1 MNAKELKKFI
11 KSCKGKNEAEE
22 FKFSN
27 KILMAITHIT
37 LTKFKKDGVEAKGA
51 TSSEVLEVLNSFNIE
66 DKEFDTAKNRYTEDD
81 MTDICMQVFILGAHN
96 LISINPDD
104 IEHIKPTVTGCSV
117 GMTNFGIIKPLEHS
131 VVYEYNVEL
140 IKVINQQQKLMNN

>member
-11 KSCKGKNEAEE
+11 KSCKNDAEA

-27 KILMAITHIT
+27 KILMAIVHIT
-37 LTKFKKDGVEAKGA
+37 LTKFKQDGLAAKGA

-66 DKEFDTAKNRYTEDD
+66 DKEFDTNKNRYTDTD
-81 MTDICMQVFILGAHN
+81 MFEICEQVFILGAHN
-96 LISINPDD
+96 LITIDPDD

-131 VVYEYNVEL
+131 VVYEYNADL
-140 IKVINQQQKLMNN
+140 TKVVNQQRNLMNN

>member
-11 KSCKGKNEAEE
+11 KSCKNDAEA

-27 KILMAITHIT
+27 KILMAIVHIT
-37 LTKFKKDGVEAKGA
+37 LTKFQKDGLNAKGA

-66 DKEFDTAKNRYTEDD
+66 DKEFDTNKNRYTDTD
-81 MTDICMQVFILGAHN
+81 MFDICEQVFILNAHN
-96 LISINPDD
+96 LITINPDD
-104 IEHIKPTVTGCSV
+104 IDHIKPTLTGCSV

-131 VVYEYNVEL
+131 VVYEYNADL
-140 IKVINQQQKLMNN
+140 NKVVNQQRNLMNN